1 MNKIAIY
8 ILIVLS
14 ALLSSCG
21 VGSYSVSSGKE
32 DISGLSFT
40 DKYKYDIVVTIDG
53 KDYMIK
59 TVKTKAYKPG
69 MRIKQTS
76 KNTILL
82 SPGRHEVIVK
92 KEGAEL
98 FRKLVYLSTDEKKI
112 INL

>member
-14 ALLSSCG
+14 TFLSSCG

-40 DKYKYDIVVTIDG
+40 DRFKHNIVVNVDG
-53 KDYMIK
+53 KDYMVK
-59 TVKTKAYKPG
+59 TVKAKAYKPG
-69 MRIKQTS
+69 MRIKQTA
-76 KNTILL
+76 KNTIFL
-82 SPGRHEVIVK
+82 SPGRHEVVVK
-92 KEGAEL
+92 RGKAEL
-98 FRKLVYLSTDEKKI
+98 FRKQVYLSTDEKKI